1 MQESLLCKLPTETR
15 QIVVEHLAKE
25 IIPLVIHDSLETI
38 VCTLVNN
45 NNDSPE
51 VRLEYHDKQLGNIYR
66 VVTLSRTAFPNFVWN
81 LVRSRFPHP
90 NEDDIDDDPDDENCL
105 CMEYPDTSL
114 LWAFGA
120 GITIEDVED
129 GPIALLGELRVS
141 NNVRKRSEL
150 K

>member
-1 MQESLLCKLPTETR
+1 
-15 QIVVEHLAKE
+15 
-25 IIPLVIHDSLETI
+25 
-38 VCTLVNN
+38 
-45 NNDSPE
+45 
-51 VRLEYHDKQLGNIYR
+51 
-66 VVTLSRTAFPNFVWN
+66 
-81 LVRSRFPHP
+81 
-90 NEDDIDDDPDDENCL
+90 
-105 CMEYPDTSL
+105 MEYPDTSL